1 MIAAMTT
8 ILLILGI
15 AALAVL
21 GYGVLLVLRGDSY
34 GPRLSPPQ
42 SHHPDVFDPRNRGRL
57 A

>member
-1 MIAAMTT
+1 MTT

-21 GYGVLLVLRGDSY
+21 GYGVVLVLRGDSY
-34 GPRLSPPQ
+34 GPRRNPPE
-42 SHHPDVFDPRNRGRL
+42 SHYPDPFDPRSRGRL

>member
-1 MIAAMTT
+1 MTT

-21 GYGVLLVLRGDSY
+21 GYGVVLVLRGDSY
-34 GPRLSPPQ
+34 GSKLSAPQ
-42 SHHPDVFDPRNRGRL
+42 SHYPDLFDPRSRGRL